1 MAYDS
6 QAARVLGDLLV
17 VDGRLT
23 GISRDDFTR
32 DAGRVQRRVGAAPLA
47 ASAPQDGKAFSLD
60 RAAPRV
66 RRAWEG
72 CAPVDFGEGTAVAVV
87 YEGDPAILVF
97 RPATG
102 SSQVVELL
110 QCGTGA
116 TQRSVT
122 LPAR

>member
-1 MAYDS
+1 MPIVD
-6 QAARVLGDLLV
+6 R
-17 VDGRLT
+17 DGRLT

-72 CAPVDFGEGTAVAVV
+72 CAPVEWGEGVAVAVL
-87 YEGDPAILVF
+87 YEAGPAVLVL
-97 RPATG
+97 RPPDG
-102 SSQVVELL
+102 ESQVVDLL
-110 QCGTGA
+110 QCGTGE
-116 TQRSVT
+116 TLRSVT
-122 LPAR
+122 LPVR